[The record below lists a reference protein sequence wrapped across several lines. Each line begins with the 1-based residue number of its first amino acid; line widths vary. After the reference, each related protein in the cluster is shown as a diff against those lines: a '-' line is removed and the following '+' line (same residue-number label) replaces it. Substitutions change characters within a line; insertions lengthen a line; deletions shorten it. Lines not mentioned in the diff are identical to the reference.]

1 MHKFFTQK
9 ENINETEGK
18 ILGDDVKH
26 IYKVLRLSEGEK
38 IVLNNCNGKEYLC
51 EISSISKTEV
61 LVDIIEELDIN
72 NESNINIYL
81 FQGLPKSQKMDLIV
95 QKGTELGV
103 LEFIPVITERVDVKL
118 KGDFKKLDRLNRI
131 VLEAAKQSKRSII
144 PKVLEPIEF
153 NEVLKEVEEMDL
165 FLVPYENAEDF
176 GLKGVLKTLKE
187 NNKIDN
193 IKNIGIMVG
202 PEGGFEESEIEAL
215 KEMGAY
221 IIWRFRRKYLMKVA
235 FSTLGCRVNQYE
247 SEAMAEKFIREG
259 YEVVDFSEIADVYV
273 INTCT
278 VTNMG
283 DKKSRQ
289 IISKARRLNNNAI
302 IAVVGCYSQIAPK
315 EVSAIEGVDVV
326 LGTRNKGDVVYYVNK
341 ARDEQKIQVHV
352 EGVLKNKKFEDLN
365 IEEYQDKTR
374 AFLKIQDGCNRFC
387 TYCAIPYARGSVC
400 SKEPR
405 KVIDEIKKLASHGFK
420 EVILS
425 GIHTASY
432 GLDLEG
438 NITLIDLIED
448 IEKIDGIERV
458 RIGSIEPAFFTNE
471 VIEKIK
477 K

>member
-1 MHKFFTQK
+1 
-9 ENINETEGK
+9 
-18 ILGDDVKH
+18 
-26 IYKVLRLSEGEK
+26 
-38 IVLNNCNGKEYLC
+38 
-51 EISSISKTEV
+51 
-61 LVDIIEELDIN
+61 
-72 NESNINIYL
+72 
-81 FQGLPKSQKMDLIV
+81 
-95 QKGTELGV
+95 
-103 LEFIPVITERVDVKL
+103 
-118 KGDFKKLDRLNRI
+118 
-131 VLEAAKQSKRSII
+131 
-144 PKVLEPIEF
+144 
-153 NEVLKEVEEMDL
+153 
-165 FLVPYENAEDF
+165 
-176 GLKGVLKTLKE
+176 
-187 NNKIDN
+187 
-193 IKNIGIMVG
+193 
-202 PEGGFEESEIEAL
+202 
-215 KEMGAY
+215 
-221 IIWRFRRKYLMKVA
+221 MKVA

-302 IAVVGCYSQIAPK
+302 IAVVGCYSQMAPK
-315 EVSAIEGVDVV
+315 EVSEIEGVDVV

-341 ARDEQKIQVHV
+341 ARDEEKVQVHV

-405 KVIDEIKKLASHGFK
+405 KVIDEVKKLASHGFK

-432 GLDLEG
+432 GLDLDG

-448 IEKIDGIERV
+448 IEKIHGIERV

-477 K
+477 GFKKLCPHFHLSLQSGCNTVLKRMNRRYTAEEYEHIVNILRDNIKDVSISTDVIVGFPGETEEEFNETYKFLKRIKLTKTHIFKYSPRKGTRAAEMKGQLDGKIKEERSKALIALNDINEENFIKKYINKNVKVLLEQEVKGKENIFEGYTENYIKVQVEKPENIKSGDIIECKIEKAHKDFAEGKII

>member
-1 MHKFFTQK
+1 
-9 ENINETEGK
+9 
-18 ILGDDVKH
+18 
-26 IYKVLRLSEGEK
+26 
-38 IVLNNCNGKEYLC
+38 
-51 EISSISKTEV
+51 
-61 LVDIIEELDIN
+61 
-72 NESNINIYL
+72 
-81 FQGLPKSQKMDLIV
+81 
-95 QKGTELGV
+95 
-103 LEFIPVITERVDVKL
+103 
-118 KGDFKKLDRLNRI
+118 
-131 VLEAAKQSKRSII
+131 
-144 PKVLEPIEF
+144 
-153 NEVLKEVEEMDL
+153 
-165 FLVPYENAEDF
+165 
-176 GLKGVLKTLKE
+176 
-187 NNKIDN
+187 
-193 IKNIGIMVG
+193 
-202 PEGGFEESEIEAL
+202 
-215 KEMGAY
+215 
-221 IIWRFRRKYLMKVA
+221 MKVA

-432 GLDLEG
+432 GLDLDG

-477 K
+477 GFKKLCPHFHLSLQSGCNTVLKRMNRRYTAEEYEHIVNVLRENIKDVSISTDVIVGFPGETEEEFNETYEFLKKIKLTKTHIFKYSPRKGTRAAEMKEQIDGKVKEERSKALIALNDINEQEFIEKYINKNVKVLLEQQVKGKENIFEGYTENYIKVEVEKPENIKTGDIIECRIEKAHKDFAEGKII

>member
-1 MHKFFTQK
+1 
-9 ENINETEGK
+9 
-18 ILGDDVKH
+18 
-26 IYKVLRLSEGEK
+26 
-38 IVLNNCNGKEYLC
+38 
-51 EISSISKTEV
+51 
-61 LVDIIEELDIN
+61 
-72 NESNINIYL
+72 
-81 FQGLPKSQKMDLIV
+81 
-95 QKGTELGV
+95 
-103 LEFIPVITERVDVKL
+103 
-118 KGDFKKLDRLNRI
+118 
-131 VLEAAKQSKRSII
+131 
-144 PKVLEPIEF
+144 
-153 NEVLKEVEEMDL
+153 
-165 FLVPYENAEDF
+165 
-176 GLKGVLKTLKE
+176 
-187 NNKIDN
+187 
-193 IKNIGIMVG
+193 
-202 PEGGFEESEIEAL
+202 
-215 KEMGAY
+215 
-221 IIWRFRRKYLMKVA
+221 MKVA

-302 IAVVGCYSQIAPK
+302 IAVVGCYSQMAPK
-315 EVSAIEGVDVV
+315 EVSEIEGVDVV

-341 ARDEQKIQVHV
+341 ARDEEKVQVHV

-405 KVIDEIKKLASHGFK
+405 KVIDEVKKLASHGFK

-432 GLDLEG
+432 GLDLDG

-448 IEKIDGIERV
+448 IEKIHGIERV

-477 K
+477 GFKKLCPHFHLSLQSGCNTVLKRMNRRYTAEEYEHIVNILRDNIKDVSISTDVIVGFPGETEEEFNETYKFLKRIKLTKTHIFKYSPRKGTRAAEMKGQLDGKIKEERSKALIALNDINEENFIKKYINKNVKVLLEQEVKEKENIFEGYTENYIKVQVEKTENIKSGDIIECRIEKAHKDFAEGKII

>member
-1 MHKFFTQK
+1 
-9 ENINETEGK
+9 
-18 ILGDDVKH
+18 
-26 IYKVLRLSEGEK
+26 
-38 IVLNNCNGKEYLC
+38 
-51 EISSISKTEV
+51 
-61 LVDIIEELDIN
+61 
-72 NESNINIYL
+72 
-81 FQGLPKSQKMDLIV
+81 
-95 QKGTELGV
+95 
-103 LEFIPVITERVDVKL
+103 
-118 KGDFKKLDRLNRI
+118 
-131 VLEAAKQSKRSII
+131 
-144 PKVLEPIEF
+144 
-153 NEVLKEVEEMDL
+153 
-165 FLVPYENAEDF
+165 
-176 GLKGVLKTLKE
+176 
-187 NNKIDN
+187 
-193 IKNIGIMVG
+193 
-202 PEGGFEESEIEAL
+202 
-215 KEMGAY
+215 
-221 IIWRFRRKYLMKVA
+221 MKVA

-315 EVSAIEGVDVV
+315 EVSKIEGVDVV

-405 KVIDEIKKLASHGFK
+405 KVIEEIKKLASHGFK

-432 GLDLEG
+432 GLDLDG

-477 K
+477 GFKKLCPHFHLSLQSGCNTVLKRMNRRYTAEEYEHIVNVLRENIKDVSISTDVIVGFPGETEEEFNETYEFLKKIKLTKTHIFKYSPRKGTRAAEMKEQIDGKLKEERSKALIALNDINEQGFIEKYINKNVKVLLEQEVKGKENIFEGYTENYIKVELEKPENIKSGDIIECRIEKAHKDFAEGKII

>member
-1 MHKFFTQK
+1 
-9 ENINETEGK
+9 
-18 ILGDDVKH
+18 
-26 IYKVLRLSEGEK
+26 
-38 IVLNNCNGKEYLC
+38 
-51 EISSISKTEV
+51 
-61 LVDIIEELDIN
+61 
-72 NESNINIYL
+72 
-81 FQGLPKSQKMDLIV
+81 
-95 QKGTELGV
+95 
-103 LEFIPVITERVDVKL
+103 
-118 KGDFKKLDRLNRI
+118 
-131 VLEAAKQSKRSII
+131 
-144 PKVLEPIEF
+144 
-153 NEVLKEVEEMDL
+153 
-165 FLVPYENAEDF
+165 
-176 GLKGVLKTLKE
+176 
-187 NNKIDN
+187 
-193 IKNIGIMVG
+193 
-202 PEGGFEESEIEAL
+202 
-215 KEMGAY
+215 
-221 IIWRFRRKYLMKVA
+221 MKVA

-289 IISKARRLNNNAI
+289 IISKARRLNSNAI
-302 IAVVGCYSQIAPK
+302 IAVVGCYSQMAPK
-315 EVSAIEGVDVV
+315 EVSEIEGVDVV

-341 ARDEQKIQVHV
+341 ARDEEKVQVHV

-405 KVIDEIKKLASHGFK
+405 KVIDEVKKLASHGFK

-432 GLDLEG
+432 GLDLDG

-448 IEKIDGIERV
+448 IEKIHGIERV

-477 K
+477 GFKKLCPHFHLSLQSGCNTVLKRMNRRYTAEEYEHIVNVLRDNIKDVSISTDVIVGFPGETEEEFNETYEFLKRIKLTKTHIFKYSPRKGTRAAEMKGQIDGKVKEERSKALIALNDINEENFIKKYINKNVKVLLEQEVKGKENIFEGYTENYIKVEVEKPENIKSGDIIECRIEKAHKDFAEGKIM